1 MLSFVPKFCSLSI
14 DDAYKASIADKKVE
28 TDIESAKGEYIF
40 LLDRSGS
47 MGGARIYKAKE
58 ALILFIKSL
67 PQDSYFN
74 VVSFGSS
81 FEYTFKNSV
90 KYIDNNIKECL

>member
-1 MLSFVPKFCSLSI
+1 MSKV
-14 DDAYKASIADKKVE
+14 KA
-28 TDIESAKGEYIF
+28 EYIF

-47 MGGARIYKAKE
+47 MEGTRINKAKE
-58 ALILFIKSL
+58 ALIIFLKSL

-81 FEYTFKNSV
+81 R
-90 KYIDNNIKECL
+90 